1 MSGQEISPTHATPLV
16 QCGPAPVPNTIGQT
30 QNPYI

>member
-1 MSGQEISPTHATPLV
+1 MSGLEISPTHATLLV
-16 QCGPAPVPNTIGQT
+16 QCGPAPVQETIGQT